1 MVVREAA
8 GKHEVV
14 ETAGEALAAGKGE
27 VMGTAGEALRVYRP
41 EGGVG
46 AGRPLELAL
55 RTFAHLVREK
65 FIRRRER
72 FPLVTMLEPL
82 EACNLDCFGCGRIRE
97 YLPVITKTLTLE
109 QCLKAVE
116 DSGAPIV
123 SIAGGEPTMYKQLP
137 DLIEELVRR
146 KIFVYCCTNG
156 LLLERTM
163 KKVPPS
169 KYLAWVIHL
178 DGMEARHDV
187 AVNRKGV
194 WKKAMAASR
203 LALERGYRVCS
214 NTTLFRGSDAEDLH
228 QLFTLVTDM
237 GFEGVMVSAG
247 YDFVDGPVQ
256 DMFLSRKESIEVFRR
271 VLTDEAMERIRFY
284 NNPLYLR
291 FLRGERSYQ
300 CTAWSNPTYTVQGWR
315 EPCYPLADRHT
326 DNVDDLFSPDLW
338 ENYGVGVNS
347 KCANCMMHC
356 GFESATVYEAIGSP
370 RGAASLVRGMAGKRV
385 GVGAS

>member
-1 MVVREAA
+1 MNGSLLENAVIET
-8 GKHEVV
+8 V
-14 ETAGEALAAGKGE
+14 EQALWA
-27 VMGTAGEALRVYRP
+27 YRP
-41 EGGVG
+41 DTPIHSR
-46 AGRPLELAL
+46 RPIELAW
-55 RTFAHLVREK
+55 RTFLHISMQK
-65 FIRRRER
+65 FVRRRER

-82 EACNLDCFGCGRIRE
+82 EACNLDCAGCGRIRE

-109 QCLKAVE
+109 QCLRAVE

-137 DLIEELVRR
+137 ELIEELVRR
-146 KIFVYCCTNG
+146 KVFIYCCTNG
-156 LLLERTM
+156 ILLERAM
-163 KKVPPS
+163 KRIQPS

-178 DGMEARHDV
+178 DGMEEQHDI

-203 LALERGYRVCS
+203 LALEKGHRVCS
-214 NTTLFRGSDAEDLH
+214 NTTLFRGSNADDLH
-228 QLFTLVTDM
+228 QLFSLVTDM

-256 DMFLSRKESIEVFRR
+256 EMFLPREEAIRVFRS
-271 VLTDEAMERIRFY
+271 VLTDDALKRIRFY
-284 NNPLYLR
+284 NNPLYLS
-291 FLRGERSYQ
+291 FLRGERDYQ

-315 EPCYPLADRHT
+315 EPCYPLADRHA
-326 DNVDDLFSPDLW
+326 DNIDDLFESALW

-356 GFESATVYEAIGSP
+356 GFESASIYDAFSSP
-370 RGAASLVRGMAGKRV
+370 RGAAALVNGVVGKHAGI
-385 GVGAS
+385 GTG

>member
-1 MVVREAA
+1 MVVTIAPPERD
-8 GKHEVV
+8 VM
-14 ETAGEALAAGKGE
+14 ETADQALSVYKPE
-27 VMGTAGEALRVYRP
+27 VRVRS
-41 EGGVG
+41 
-46 AGRPLELAL
+46 GRPIELGWK
-55 RTFAHLVREK
+55 TFSYMFSQK

-97 YLPVITKTLTLE
+97 YLPVINKTLTLE

-123 SIAGGEPTMYKQLP
+123 SIAGGEPTIYRQLP
-137 DLIEELVRR
+137 ELIEELVSR

-156 LLLERTM
+156 ILLRRVM
-163 KKVPPS
+163 KQIPPS

-187 AVNRKGV
+187 SVNRNGV
-194 WKKAMAASR
+194 WKKAMSASK
-203 LALERGYRVCS
+203 LALESGYRVCS
-214 NTTLFRGSDAEDLH
+214 NTTLFHGSDAEDLH

-256 DMFLSRKESIEVFRR
+256 EMFLSREESIRVFKQ
-271 VLTDEAMERIRFY
+271 VLTDDAIGRVRFY
-284 NNPLYLR
+284 NNPLYLD
-291 FLRGERSYQ
+291 FLRGERDYQ

-326 DNVDDLFSPDLW
+326 DNVNDLFSSDLW

-356 GFESATVYEAIGSP
+356 GFESATIYDAFNSP
-370 RGAASLVRGMAGKRV
+370 GGAASLVKGLVGKR
-385 GVGAS
+385 GGMGAG

>member
-1 MVVREAA
+1 MTVTEAPPKQVVM
-8 GKHEVV
+8 
-14 ETAGEALAAGKGE
+14 ETAEQA
-27 VMGTAGEALRVYRP
+27 VPIYRP
-41 EGGVG
+41 EEGSRSK
-46 AGRPLELAL
+46 RPVELAW
-55 RTFAHLVREK
+55 RTFSHIFRQK
-65 FIRRRER
+65 FIHRRER

-97 YLPVITKTLTLE
+97 YLPVIAKTLTLD
-109 QCLKAVE
+109 QCFKAVE

-137 DLIEELVRR
+137 ELIEELVRR

-163 KKVPPS
+163 KRIPPS

-178 DGMEARHDV
+178 DGMEVQHDI

-194 WKKAMAASR
+194 WRKAMAASK
-203 LALERGYRVCS
+203 LALESGYRVCS
-214 NTTLFRGSDAEDLH
+214 NTTLFRGSNAGDLH
-228 QLFTLVTDM
+228 ELFTLVTDM

-256 DMFLSRKESIEVFRR
+256 EMFLPRKESIEVFKR
-271 VLTDEAMERIRFY
+271 VLTDDALERIRFY
-284 NNPLYLR
+284 NNSLYLS
-291 FLRGERSYQ
+291 FLRGERDYQ

-326 DNVDDLFSPDLW
+326 DDVDDLFSPALW

-356 GFESATVYEAIGSP
+356 GFESATIYEAVKSP
-370 RGAASLVRGMAGKRV
+370 RGAASLAK
-385 GVGAS
+385 GVFGSRTGIGAS

>member
-1 MVVREAA
+1 
-8 GKHEVV
+8 
-14 ETAGEALAAGKGE
+14 
-27 VMGTAGEALRVYRP
+27 MGTAGEALRVYRP

-55 RTFAHLVREK
+55 RTFTHLVREK

-137 DLIEELVRR
+137 ELIEELVRR

-194 WKKAMAASR
+194 WKKAMTASR
-203 LALERGYRVCS
+203 AGPGTGLQGLLQHDALQGLGRGGPAPAVHPGDRHG
-214 NTTLFRGSDAEDLH
+214 FRGGDGLGRVRLRGRAGAGH
-228 QLFTLVTDM
+228 VPVA
-237 GFEGVMVSAG
+237 EGVDRGLQAG
-247 YDFVDGPVQ
+247 AHGRGDGAHPLLQQPALPPV
-256 DMFLSRKESIEVFRR
+256 
-271 VLTDEAMERIRFY
+271 
-284 NNPLYLR
+284 P
-291 FLRGERSYQ
+291 
-300 CTAWSNPTYTVQGWR
+300 
-315 EPCYPLADRHT
+315 
-326 DNVDDLFSPDLW
+326 
-338 ENYGVGVNS
+338 
-347 KCANCMMHC
+347 
-356 GFESATVYEAIGSP
+356 
-370 RGAASLVRGMAGKRV
+370 AG
-385 GVGAS
+385 